1 MDGKTKKVLIKKWI
15 VYGGY
20 LFVLIGTLA
29 AAILLT
35 LPSSSSG
42 DDIFGDSLTSFDIV
56 LTILLFAPILAA
68 EFDLFYYLQYVW
80 IQKRPG
86 DEKRNRINKISTRI
100 ALIVLLSLPISFF
113 VLPVHFGELLLL
125 LALIWALCYPIF
137 RIITCVVWS
146 QKD

>member
-1 MDGKTKKVLIKKWI
+1 MKKWI

-20 LFVLIGTLA
+20 LLVLSGTLA
-29 AAILLT
+29 AAVLLT

-86 DEKRNRINKISTRI
+86 DESRNRINKISAKI
-100 ALIVLLSLPISFF
+100 SLAALAS
-113 VLPVHFGELLLL
+113 LLLGFLLLNDWLFL

-137 RIITCVVWS
+137 RIITHVVWN
-146 QKD
+146 QKDEASVD